1 MSKCCIGLG
10 KCSNLYI
17 YILGSIIFNILKDL
31 SLLLTPILKDKE
43 IIQSIYKYFGFF
55 ILGIIFLKI
64 FRKNYSKSNSANQN
78 NGFINT
84 YLIFNK
90 NHLALSKMEIF
101 ITLLICLFY
110 VIYLEAIKIFA
121 YFELIDLEFW
131 TLDIFFI
138 LIFMYYYFPTKA
150 YKHQTYSM
158 IFIIV
163 FDTILLIFS
172 STKANKSENASD
184 NIYNKRGF
192 LYCFITIIIFIVI
205 TLIISFAKVKAKFL
219 MDIKF
224 VCPYSLILYM
234 GIFGLFLNSIFSL
247 YVYLQDNYDK
257 KCEKDNEEGDDSTEI
272 LNMYCY
278 AEISNFFTSF
288 GKLNIGEKIRE
299 IILSLFYIFFNFMII
314 TCELFILT
322 YLNPNYLLMSD
333 NIYFEIVKVKS
344 IIEGTNNNISKIII
358 LQMTELLE
366 FIGCSIY
373 LEIIE
378 LRFCGLNINLKRNIS
393 ERAISDMGDTINIID
408 NNNNESLNND
418 EDSDKNS
425 DDNNDI
431 Y

>member
-1 MSKCCIGLG
+1 
-10 KCSNLYI
+10 
-17 YILGSIIFNILKDL
+17 
-31 SLLLTPILKDKE
+31 
-43 IIQSIYKYFGFF
+43 
-55 ILGIIFLKI
+55 
-64 FRKNYSKSNSANQN
+64 
-78 NGFINT
+78 
-84 YLIFNK
+84 
-90 NHLALSKMEIF
+90 
-101 ITLLICLFY
+101 
-110 VIYLEAIKIFA
+110 
-121 YFELIDLEFW
+121 
-131 TLDIFFI
+131 
-138 LIFMYYYFPTKA
+138 
-150 YKHQTYSM
+150 M

-163 FDTILLIFS
+163 LDTILLIFS

-184 NIYNKRGF
+184 NIYNKRRF
-192 LYCFITIIIFIVI
+192 LSSFITIIIFIII

-257 KCEKDNEEGDDSTEI
+257 KCEKDNEEGDDGTEI

-278 AEISNFFTSF
+278 AEINNFFTSF

-314 TCELFILT
+314 TCELFIIT